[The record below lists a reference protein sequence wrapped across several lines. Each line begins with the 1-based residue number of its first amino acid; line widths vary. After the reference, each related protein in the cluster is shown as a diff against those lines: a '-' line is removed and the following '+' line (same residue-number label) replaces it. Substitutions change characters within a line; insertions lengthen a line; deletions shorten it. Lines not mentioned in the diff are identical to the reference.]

1 MHSVFIEDIQAHM
14 YVFVHT
20 CICTHKN
27 MYVPPLRILMVVII
41 SKTRNGTTIGK
52 FLN

>member
-1 MHSVFIEDIQAHM
+1 MHSVFIEDIQAYM

-20 CICTHKN
+20 YICTHKN
-27 MYVPPLRILMVVII
+27 IYVPPLSILTVVII
-41 SKTRNGTTIGK
+41 SKTRNSTTIGK